1 MRAPQ
6 LLSFLRPRGPQLS
19 FTFSPR
25 AEMSILA
32 GHSVLDTVERA
43 GQMLYISQVL
53 GAPASWVAANVAGG
67 AELAKSDAVIATFRI
82 VGLLA
87 FTTTA
92 YAYTTRAWGT
102 PAANK
107 TCDLLPGVGWALLTL
122 NLAANAEAFKPMVSR
137 RTARAPA
144 GMNRHIP
151 TLWALN
157 PHQTPPQF

>member
-1 MRAPQ
+1 
-6 LLSFLRPRGPQLS
+6 
-19 FTFSPR
+19 
-25 AEMSILA
+25 MSILA

-107 TCDLLPGVGWALLTL
+107 TCDLLQGVGWALLTL
-122 NLAANAEAFKPMVSR
+122 NLAANAEAFKPMVSLAHGTR
-137 RTARAPA
+137 ARWRESPQ
-144 GMNRHIP
+144 NRP
-151 TLWALN
+151 CG
-157 PHQTPPQF
+157 P